1 MKKILLAFQFLTIIP
16 LRDAGRI
23 PEEALGKT
31 TGVFPLIGLLEGV
44 VLGLI
49 TMILSGSLTPEVT
62 AALLVL
68 VQIIMNGVLHID
80 GLADTFDALASRGN
94 RGERLSI
101 MKDSTLGV
109 AGVVA
114 VVFDIL
120 LRFLLLRESLL
131 FEETGMGYSI
141 ILLFPVVA
149 RWSMVVLA
157 YHGIPAKK
165 EGLGYVF
172 ASYTGIREVVTATL
186 ITLLGIY
193 GVYMINHQLQVLI
206 LYMLR
211 ILPLI
216 YLLSFASS
224 WFFRRL
230 IGGITGDSF
239 GAVYEI
245 NTIIVLL
252 MSVLW
257 L

>member
-1 MKKILLAFQFLTIIP
+1 MRKILLAFQFLTIIP
-16 LRDAGRI
+16 LRDAGRV
-23 PEEALGKT
+23 PEEELGQT
-31 TGVFPLIGLLEGV
+31 TGVFPLIGLFEGV
-44 VLGLI
+44 VLGFI
-49 TMILSGSLTPEVT
+49 TMILSGKLAPEVT

-68 VQIIMNGVLHID
+68 AQILMNGVLHID
-80 GLADTFDALASRGN
+80 GLADTFDAIASRGD
-94 RGERLSI
+94 REKRLSI

-120 LRFLLLRESLL
+120 LRFLLFREVLL
-131 FEETGMGYSI
+131 FGKAGLEYSI

-149 RWSMVVLA
+149 RWSMVILA
-157 YHGIPAKK
+157 YHGVPARK
-165 EGLGYVF
+165 EGLGQVF
-172 ASYTGIREVVTATL
+172 ASYTGLREVVTATL

-193 GVYMINHQLQVLI
+193 GAYMINHQLQVLI

-211 ILPLI
+211 MLPLI
-216 YLLSFASS
+216 YILSFASS